1 MAKDNTLAMIVD
13 IEEKI
18 TYFNQYTES
27 IKNKMKDET
36 PKSIEEVKEKVLNNK
51 VDIMLYNIEA
61 SYLFSEIMFSI
72 MFLKS
77 FTVIESEIIN
87 KFIEE
92 NKEKIYK
99 RRFHLEKGEIVENEV
114 GFLEKQRAKVL
125 ESEDFK
131 KTVEMLE
138 KISPQ

>member
-125 ESEDFK
+125 ESEEFK

>member
-18 TYFNQYTES
+18 NYFNQYTES
-27 IKNKMKDET
+27 IKSKMKDES

-61 SYLFSEIMFSI
+61 SYLFSELMFSI

-77 FTVIESEIIN
+77 FTVIDSEIIN
-87 KFIEE
+87 KFIED